1 MKNIIVCLFILLLV
15 IPSQSQTTEWAFKVL
30 EHSSQ
35 EGEKDYSAKQALG
48 MPDVLPAS
56 GKSTNAWQP
65 KLNRTEDYIKVGF
78 SIPIIPKQILIAE
91 SYNPGYISKIYVYD
105 ITGKELLVASFEPS
119 IVSGSRLLQI
129 NSTIVT
135 FPVNA
140 VKLILIPGID
150 IPIGIDAIGITES
163 DQTIAIQAPQ
173 PGNIKTGLIP
183 VRLGNTV
190 NTPYMEIGP
199 LPTPDGK
206 TLYFSRRGDPD
217 DMGGKRDY
225 EDIWYSNWNDSTN
238 NWSAAI
244 NMGPPLNNK
253 YPNFIASVSPDGNTI
268 LLGNTY
274 LPSGTMLDGVSMSKR
289 TTTDWSFPK
298 ALYVKD
304 GIDNESRLTDFFLSN
319 SQKILLISAKSSDD
333 TTYGNRD
340 IYVSFLVSDTVW
352 SKPINLGHVI
362 NTKGIEMAPFLAS
375 DDKTLYYATT
385 GIKGYG
391 GSDIYISR
399 RLDDSWKNWSVPEN
413 MGPVI
418 NTAGD
423 ESYLTMSA
431 SGDKVYYT
439 SSSGENNSDIYT
451 LIIPAKQKPQAVT
464 LIKGRVINSKTNEAI
479 PDAKIHFENLISGIE
494 IGIATSNPISG
505 SYQIVLPS
513 GSKYGYLAQK
523 QGFISVHANLDLTK
537 QTEYAEITRDLYL
550 SPIEVGQTITFN
562 NIFFDFDKYVLLKE
576 SYLELDRLA
585 KVLKANP
592 TMQIIIAGYTDNIG
606 SASYNDVLGSKRAE
620 AVMNYLV
627 MKSGANKS
635 RITVKSF
642 GKTQPVAS
650 NKTIK
655 GRQLNRRVEFTIT
668 KM

>member
-642 GKTQPVAS
+642 GKTHPVAS